1 MLMENKTLKIVHFGQ
16 KRMPSRE
23 GGIEIVVEQLT
34 TRMAALGHEV
44 TCINRRG
51 HHVSG
56 AEFDGEKLDDYQ
68 GVKLVPVPTIE
79 KKGLAAASAS
89 FFATLKVA
97 FGRYDVVHIHAEG
110 PAVFCWLPKLFGKKV
125 IVQIH
130 GRDWERERWAGTW
143 GGKYIKYGEKMAAKH
158 AHEIIVL
165 SRDMQRYFKET
176 YHRDTVYI
184 PNGVDR
190 PAKKSA
196 ELITD
201 QWGLTES
208 DYFLSL
214 ARLTSEKCIHL
225 LIEAFQEVDTEKKLV
240 IAGGS
245 SDSEDYVEKLHEMAK
260 DDPRIIFTGFVQ
272 GQLLE
277 ELYSNAYCYVLP
289 SELEGMPLS
298 LLEAM
303 SYGNCCLTSDI
314 PECADVI
321 QENGILFRTNN
332 QEDLKEKLQMLAENP
347 GMVNA
352 YKQNASD
359 YICEKYNW
367 DKIVE
372 EILNLYRGNKDVKA
386 R

>member
-1 MLMENKTLKIVHFGQ
+1 MLNRNKLKIVHFGQ

-23 GGIEIVVEQLT
+23 GGIEIVAEQLT

-56 AEFDGEKLDDYQ
+56 AEFDGEKLKEYN
-68 GVKLVPVPTIE
+68 GVRILSAPTIE

-89 FFATLKVA
+89 FFATIKAA

-130 GRDWERERWAGTW
+130 GRDWERERWIGTW

-158 AHEIIVL
+158 ADEIIVL

-176 YHRDTVYI
+176 YHRETVYI

-196 ELITD
+196 ELITG
-201 QWGLTES
+201 QWGLTGS

-214 ARLTSEKCIHL
+214 ARLTSEKRIHL
-225 LIEAFQEVDTEKKLV
+225 LIEAFKQIKTDKKLV

-314 PECADVI
+314 PECADVV
-321 QENGILFRTNN
+321 QENGILFKTNN
-332 QEDLKEKLQMLAENP
+332 QADLKEKLQMLVENSD
-347 GMVNA
+347 MVNT

-372 EILNLYRGNKDVKA
+372 EILNLYRGN
-386 R
+386 

>member
-1 MLMENKTLKIVHFGQ
+1 MLMENKTLRIVHFGQ

-23 GGIEIVVEQLT
+23 GGVEIVAEQLT
-34 TRMAALGHEV
+34 VRMAALGHAV

-56 AEFDGEKLDDYQ
+56 AEFDSEKLKEYN
-68 GVKLVPVPTIE
+68 GVRILSVPTIE

-89 FFATLKVA
+89 FFATLKAA

-110 PAVFCWLPKLFGKKV
+110 PAVFCWLPKLFGKRV

-130 GRDWERERWAGTW
+130 GRDWERERWIGTW
-143 GGKYIKYGEKMAAKH
+143 GGKYIKYGEKMAARH
-158 AHEIIVL
+158 ADEIIVL
-165 SRDMQRYFKET
+165 SRDMQQYFKET
-176 YHRDTVYI
+176 YDRNTVYI
-184 PNGVDR
+184 PNGVNR
-190 PAKKSA
+190 PVRKPAK
-196 ELITD
+196 LITR

-214 ARLTSEKCIHL
+214 ARLTAEKQIHL
-225 LIEAFQEVDTEKKLV
+225 LIEAFKETNTDKKLV

-245 SDSEDYVEKLHEMAK
+245 SDSGDYVKELHEMAK

-321 QENGILFRTNN
+321 GDKGLSFRTNDKKDLMRAL
-332 QEDLKEKLQMLAENP
+332 QELEDAPELVDNYKAE
-347 GMVNA
+347 A
-352 YKQNASD
+352 AD
-359 YICEKYNW
+359 YICEKYHW
-367 DKIVE
+367 DEIVDRM
-372 EILNLYRGNKDVKA
+372 IRLYRGK
-386 R
+386 

>member
-1 MLMENKTLKIVHFGQ
+1 MLMENKTLRIVHFGQ

-23 GGIEIVVEQLT
+23 GGVEIVAEQLAV
-34 TRMAALGHEV
+34 RMAALGHEV

-56 AEFDGEKLDDYQ
+56 AEFDSETLKEYN
-68 GVKLVPVPTIE
+68 GVRILSVPTIE

-89 FFATLKVA
+89 FFATVKAA

-110 PAVFCWLPKLFGKKV
+110 PAVFCWLPKLFGKRV

-130 GRDWERERWAGTW
+130 GKDWARERWVGTW
-143 GGKYIKYGEKMAAKH
+143 GSKYIKYGEKMAARH
-158 AHEIIVL
+158 ADEIIVL
-165 SRDMQRYFKET
+165 SRDMQQYFKET
-176 YHRDTVYI
+176 YDRNTVYI
-184 PNGVDR
+184 PNGVNR
-190 PAKKSA
+190 PVRKPAK
-196 ELITD
+196 LITR

-214 ARLTSEKCIHL
+214 ARLTAEKRIHL
-225 LIEAFQEVDTEKKLV
+225 LIEAFKETNTDMKLV

-245 SDSEDYVEKLHEMAK
+245 SDSGDYVEKLHEMAK

-314 PECADVI
+314 PECADVV
-321 QENGILFRTNN
+321 GDKGLSFRTNDKKDLIRAL
-332 QEDLKEKLQMLAENP
+332 QELADAPELVDN
-347 GMVNA
+347 
-352 YKQNASD
+352 YKAEAAD
-359 YICEKYNW
+359 YICEKYHW
-367 DKIVE
+367 DEIVE
-372 EILNLYRGNKDVKA
+372 EILNLYRGK
-386 R
+386 

>member
-1 MLMENKTLKIVHFGQ
+1 MLMENKTLRIVHFGQ

-23 GGIEIVVEQLT
+23 GGVEIVAEQLAV
-34 TRMAALGHEV
+34 RMAALGHEV

-56 AEFDGEKLDDYQ
+56 AEFDSETLKEYN
-68 GVKLVPVPTIE
+68 GVRILSVPTIE

-89 FFATLKVA
+89 FFATVKAA

-110 PAVFCWLPKLFGKKV
+110 PAVFCWLPKLFGKRV

-130 GRDWERERWAGTW
+130 GKDWARERWVGTW
-143 GGKYIKYGEKMAAKH
+143 GSKYIKYGEKMAARH
-158 AHEIIVL
+158 ADEIIVL
-165 SRDMQRYFKET
+165 SRDMQQYFKET
-176 YHRDTVYI
+176 YDRNTVYI
-184 PNGVDR
+184 PNGVNR
-190 PAKKSA
+190 PVRKPAK
-196 ELITD
+196 LITR

-214 ARLTSEKCIHL
+214 ARLTAEKRIHL
-225 LIEAFQEVDTEKKLV
+225 LIEAFKETNTDMKLV

-245 SDSEDYVEKLHEMAK
+245 SDSGDYVEKLHEMAK

-314 PECADVI
+314 PECADVV
-321 QENGILFRTNN
+321 GDKGLSFRTNDKKDLIRAL
-332 QEDLKEKLQMLAENP
+332 QELADAPELV
-347 GMVNA
+347 GH
-352 YKQNASD
+352 YKAEAAD
-359 YICEKYNW
+359 YICEKYHW
-367 DKIVE
+367 DEIVDRM
-372 EILNLYRGNKDVKA
+372 IQLYRKNN
-386 R
+386 

>member
-1 MLMENKTLKIVHFGQ
+1 MLMEDKKLRIVHFGQ

-23 GGIEIVVEQLT
+23 GGVEIVAEQLT
-34 TRMAALGHEV
+34 VRMAALGHEV

-56 AEFDGEKLDDYQ
+56 AEFDSEKLKEYN
-68 GVKLVPVPTIE
+68 GVKILSVPTIE
-79 KKGLAAASAS
+79 KKGLAAASSS
-89 FFATLKVA
+89 FFATVKAA
-97 FGRYDVVHIHAEG
+97 FGRYDIVHINAEG
-110 PAVFCWLPKLFGKKV
+110 PAVFCWLPKLFGKRV

-130 GRDWERERWAGTW
+130 GKDWARERWAGTW
-143 GGKYIKYGEKMAAKH
+143 GGKYIKYGEKMAARH
-158 AHEIIVL
+158 ADEIIVL
-165 SRDMQRYFKET
+165 SRDMQHYFKET
-176 YHRDTVYI
+176 YDRATVYL

-190 PAKKSA
+190 PVRKPAKF
-196 ELITD
+196 ITR
-201 QWGLTES
+201 QWGLVES

-214 ARLTSEKCIHL
+214 ARLTAEKRVHL
-225 LIEAFQEVDTEKKLV
+225 LIEAFKETNTDKKLV

-321 QENGILFRTNN
+321 GDQGLTFRTNDKA
-332 QEDLKEKLQMLAENP
+332 DLIRALQQLADAPEL
-347 GMVNA
+347 VDR
-352 YKQNASD
+352 YKTEAAD

-367 DKIVE
+367 DEIVGRM
-372 EILNLYRGNKDVKA
+372 LRLYRGK
-386 R
+386 